1 MIDSSF
7 SWTDLLFTTPPNLVV
22 ESGVHIPLHPNCYY
36 HLSFAKFNLQ
46 VYYPTPYP
54 RKICHN
60 KQANTEFL
68 NTNVNAKVS
77 IFSSTIINILS
88 NFIFNETIVCND
100 KDPPWLNRAIKSLI
114 QEKKRHSINTAKAKI
129 TSSYCNT

>member
-1 MIDSSF
+1 MIYSSF

-54 RKICHN
+54 RKIWHN

-68 NTNVNAKVS
+68 NTNVNDKVY
-77 IFSSTIINILS
+77 IFSNTIINILS
-88 NFIFNETIVCND
+88 NFIFHQTRVCND
-100 KDPPWLNRAIKSLI
+100 KDPPCFNKLIKSLI
-114 QEKKRHSINTAKAKI
+114 QEKKKTHLNNTAKVIIAN
-129 TSSYCNT
+129 S